1 MSKFMIGILSFVVVF
16 VLVTFVL
23 IQNKNL
29 KAKNLALES
38 DVATLKEQI
47 MNKDKAAL
55 YRQEKYQ
62 QLEEEYN
69 QLNQQMEELNDK
81 ESINWLDTIIPNNV
95 DNTIPY

>member
-1 MSKFMIGILSFVVVF
+1 MSRYVSGIIAFLVVF
-16 VLVTFVL
+16 LFVTFIL

-29 KAKNLALES
+29 KLKNLALES
-38 DVATLKEQI
+38 DISVLKDQI
-47 MNKDKAAL
+47 INKDKAAL

-81 ESINWLDTIIPNNV
+81 ESISWLDTTIPSTV